1 MWWHFIIW
9 KMENSEI
16 LRRLDGIFVICDHRS
31 MNLDTLLDFCSAI
44 ANFAPELSGMSCMN
58 ELAELSQSF
67 LSVWILQG
75 SGTSV
80 FSKTES
86 NICEYLILSQNHSAL
101 SQSPAITSNS
111 DHNATASWKIIIPTF
126 FKDHLFKQTSEQLLG
141 WTIYRVWERLDGTP
155 SPWSLRSI

>member
-9 KMENSEI
+9 KVENSEI
-16 LRRLDGIFVICDHRS
+16 LRRLDGVFVICNHRS
-31 MNLDTLLDFCSAI
+31 TNLDAVLGFCSAI
-44 ANFAPELSGMSCMN
+44 ANFAPELNRMSCMN
-58 ELAELSQSF
+58 ELPELSQSF

-86 NICEYLILSQNHSAL
+86 SICEYLILAQNHSAL

-111 DHNATASWKIIIPTF
+111 DHNATASWKIIIPTY
-126 FKDHLFKQTSEQLLG
+126 FKNHLFKQTSEQLLRRM
-141 WTIYRVWERLDGTP
+141 TYRVWEGLDSTP
-155 SPWSLRSI
+155 SLWSFRSI